1 MKVKSMTITA
11 LALLL
16 AACGNEEILDNN
28 ETGTVGGGNKVPM
41 TFTAGTVQTRTSL
54 AEGNAVYWTE
64 GNRVAIYD
72 GTDKLCEFEATTI
85 DGNTATLEGKAA
97 SADTYTAF
105 YPFETVTALT
115 NESITFDLTATQTA
129 VAGGFADDL
138 NPSWAQDTD
147 GSHKL
152 TFQNLCGLARFT
164 VGTDG
169 VTEVVLTANEK
180 DDALAGS
187 LTYTLADGTLKAA
200 EEGAS
205 RSVTLKGTFTKG
217 ETYYFVVAPGTLEKG
232 ITLRYMGGDGKTYVK
247 TTQKEV
253 TFTAGKIA
261 DMGEV
266 TEAGFSEALNPA
278 FAAALM
284 EKYSNIG
291 LKENPDGTA
300 SLTDVI
306 KFQMSQVSMLNVN
319 GCSLT
324 SLAGIEYFTGLEYL
338 YCYDNSLKSLD
349 VSKLTSLTELLCN
362 DNELE
367 TLSLPTTSKL
377 TTLECHNNALTALDV
392 SKLTGLT
399 SLTCYNNQMEALD
412 ITQNT
417 VLEDL
422 YCGQQKKGETD
433 LKLVLTLTDD
443 QEMYWDAVWNE
454 WPENSGVEINSQSTS
469 ASATNIS
476 FAGGSNVVW

>member
-1 MKVKSMTITA
+1 MKVKNITLAA

-16 AACGNEEILDNN
+16 AACGNEEILENN
-28 ETGTVGGGNKVPM
+28 ENGNAEKVPM
-41 TFTAGTVQTRTSL
+41 TFTAGIPQTRTSL
-54 AEGNAVYWTE
+54 AEDGYTVNWTE
-64 GNRVAIYD
+64 GDRVAIYD
-72 GTDKLCEFEATTI
+72 GTDKLCEFEATEI
-85 DGNTATLEGKAA
+85 EGNTATLSGDAA
-97 SADTYTAF
+97 SAGTYTAF
-105 YPFETVTALT
+105 YPFETVTTLT
-115 NESITFDLTATQTA
+115 NESVTFTLTAAQTA
-129 VAGGFADDL
+129 VAGSFAEKL

-152 TFQNLCGLARFT
+152 TFQNLCALARFT
-164 VGTDG
+164 VGIDG
-169 VTEVVLTANEK
+169 VTEVVLTANGD

-187 LTYTLADGTLKAA
+187 LTYTIAEDKLAATGN
-200 EEGAS
+200 AS
-205 RSVTLKGTFTKG
+205 RSVTLKGTFESG
-217 ETYYFVVAPGTLEKG
+217 QTYYFVVAPGTLVGG
-232 ITLRYMGGDGKTYVK
+232 ITLRYTGGDGKTYVK
-247 TTQKEV
+247 TTKKEV
-253 TFTAGKIA
+253 AFTAGEIA
-261 DMGEV
+261 DLGNV
-266 TEAGFSEALNPA
+266 ATDGFSEALNPA

-291 LKENPDGTA
+291 LTANPDGTA
-300 SLTDVI
+300 FLTDGI
-306 KFQMSQVSMLNVN
+306 KLQMSQVSMLKVS

-377 TTLECHNNALTALDV
+377 TTLQCHNNALTALDV

-476 FAGGSNVVW
+476 FAAGSSVVW